1 MLTCHLPFVI
11 RLVVDILATA
21 GAPGVSHCIEAPLTV
36 RVPGRKIVAWEE
48 WSRPGYP
55 GVWVCA
61 ACDCTGEVPGQQGK
75 GGVMLSIR
83 LGTTCFDAL
92 APACLRTS
100 TVEVP
105 GCCFPAGVASPR
117 TPTRPRSPR
126 LRLPPPSSLLTPSY
140 TPSYTPPQRPHGTA
154 LEPP

>member
-11 RLVVDILATA
+11 RLVVGILATA

-75 GGVMLSIR
+75 GGVMLSTR

-117 TPTRPRSPR
+117 TPTRPRSPP
-126 LRLPPPSSLLTPSY
+126 LASASRLPPHPLLHPSPAPSRHC
-140 TPSYTPPQRPHGTA
+140 PRAPVKPCR
-154 LEPP
+154 